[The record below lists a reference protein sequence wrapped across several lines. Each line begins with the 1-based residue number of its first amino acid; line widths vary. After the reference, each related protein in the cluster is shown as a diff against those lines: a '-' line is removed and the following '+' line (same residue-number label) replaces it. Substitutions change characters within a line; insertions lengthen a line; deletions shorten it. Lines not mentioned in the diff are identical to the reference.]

1 MSHPIWRSGPRLTSE
16 TDKIGRAPKIVA
28 GGGRVPFLMFVTA
41 GVLAL
46 GAVAGTI
53 WLQRKIT
60 PPLLTRDNAA
70 SVYETP
76 EHPGQPDGAPPG

>member
-1 MSHPIWRSGPRLTSE
+1 
-16 TDKIGRAPKIVA
+16 
-28 GGGRVPFLMFVTA
+28 MFVTA

-76 EHPGQPDGAPPG
+76 EPPGQPDGAPPG